1 MEIILQHAKMKKK
14 KYYLYDNFDKSL
26 TKAFHELKGR
36 YYKKENYW
44 VFAVQNILPI
54 EKNVTNVGKSNDIPP
69 TTSIDDIPPTTSI
82 DDIPPTTSAES
93 THVEH
98 VLPPKYLYN
107 PPTEMFHFVKPYTVI
122 VVSSA

>member
-69 TTSIDDIPPTTSI
+69 TTSIDDIPPTTS
-82 DDIPPTTSAES
+82 AES